1 MTPKEFAAFLESPES
16 DQFSVE
22 QIKNMLQQYPY
33 VQSLRIAF
41 LKKLRSSN
49 HPNFEKYL
57 HKTATYAYDRV
68 FLKRYVNKKRIY
80 VIEYPA
86 MKIEAEQL
94 ETLELIPLDKLQG
107 EKVEQSI
114 FDDMTGVPEQ
124 SEQLTFQSNDWEEP
138 IQNET
143 EETTETEIENI
154 EEPIQNEVTEIVET
168 VQNETE
174 ETTETEIENTEE
186 PIQNEVTEI
195 VESTKENTAKT
206 TSNSELQNIILES
219 KKMEQHAPIEEDI
232 DNLLHE
238 DYLETL
244 DDEIEFGFE
253 IDKTIINNH
262 DDFSLFDHNEQT
274 HESKNEEHVI
284 NKSEKPL
291 HEQIHEQINAVD
303 QQESGE
309 SDDKNELTSE
319 DLSSKIEDEKEAI
332 IGKITLT
339 ETKKDPEELPLE
351 QEEAFSTSTE
361 NVDKIRA
368 TLSSKIVDKQTKKQQ
383 IKAALERISKIPL
396 HEIGVIT
403 ETFGDL
409 LAKQGK
415 IEHAIRLYQELIL
428 KNPQKKV
435 YFAAKIKQLIKRM

>member
-143 EETTETEIENI
+143 EETTETEIEKI
-154 EEPIQNEVTEIVET
+154 EEPIQNK
-168 VQNETE
+168 
-174 ETTETEIENTEE
+174 
-186 PIQNEVTEI
+186 VTEI
-195 VESTKENTAKT
+195 VESTKEDTAKT

>member
-154 EEPIQNEVTEIVET
+154 
-168 VQNETE
+168 
-174 ETTETEIENTEE
+174 EE

-351 QEEAFSTSTE
+351 QEETFITSTE